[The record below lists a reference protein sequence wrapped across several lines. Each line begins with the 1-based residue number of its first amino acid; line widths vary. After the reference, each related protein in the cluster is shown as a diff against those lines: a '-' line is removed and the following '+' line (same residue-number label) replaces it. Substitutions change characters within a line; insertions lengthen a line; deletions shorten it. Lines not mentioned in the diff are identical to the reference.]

1 MLEHFL
7 YCCSP
12 DSVSYWCSYFN
23 YRKSRV
29 CAFASLGAIAAAGS
43 RCCVRLGAF
52 VQGAAAV
59 CAWECWRRCC
69 WCCRKGYFPICW
81 SLCWR
86 NSLDS
91 VSYWVSYSKYRK
103 SCLSLGAGAAAGRR
117 SCVRLGPLLC
127 AGAVAAA
134 AGKVFLLSGVYAGV
148 ILLYR
153 FFDCK

>member
-1 MLEHFL
+1 M
-7 YCCSP
+7 YCLP
-12 DSVSYWCSYFN
+12 DSVSYG
-23 YRKSRV
+23 KSCV

-69 WCCRKGYFPICW
+69 WCCRKGRFPIW

-103 SCLSLGAGAAAGRR
+103 SCVSLGAGAAAGRR
-117 SCVRLGPLLC
+117 SCVRLGPLRC

-148 ILLYR
+148 LLLYR